1 MKKEF
6 GFEMIENTDDKN
18 IDRLSEHSTLTE
30 KEKER
35 MLKMS
40 MEKLGSK
47 MSDSESKIMVSGVEH
62 YKRPKWYSFAAVAA
76 CFVLVAGA
84 VGTAIFLGTRGGRS
98 EIDPLTTTEST
109 TAPATTDIPETDN
122 NEELVAVAEEL
133 FEEYNFF
140 VDIPN
145 GRLAVDNE
153 TVITVD
159 TEYGPVE
166 YQLVEKYNSVDEL
179 RMYFREFLTENLLA
193 DRWINDD
200 EYLKKNPIFHE
211 ENGRLYYDRRVDESG
226 LGDGLHDGIRI
237 TSTDENSFT
246 FMRLSEYSMY
256 CYNVSCVKE
265 DGKWKIDSVDE
276 FDEECYEENR
286 ELIEE
291 LINKEE
297 YRIDDFLEDVPD
309 GADLS
314 AVHFADLENGM
325 GIAFYK
331 PVEELSDGTFISA
344 AQVLVGFANEIY
356 YLIDGEGYPFM
367 GVVDLD
373 VRIPEEADVESSI
386 SESESEDEKPFYAL
400 IKDVSTRKEAVSKY
414 YYMYFSDKYPYPE
427 ELESRVKEYE
437 GRFYAKCDW
446 VEKEYNGYVDSE
458 IISYDGR
465 DGDEFFFTVR
475 DHYYDS
481 YDAMDEGRD
490 EMYHEDREFTTVM
503 DDDGVWHIGKYTYPL
518 KSK

>member
-6 GFEMIENTDDKN
+6 GFEIIENTDDKN

-40 MEKLGSK
+40 MEKLSSK
-47 MSDSESKIMVSGVEH
+47 MSDSESEIMVSGVEH

-109 TAPATTDIPETDN
+109 TVPATTDIPETEN
-122 NEELVAVAEEL
+122 NEELVAVAEKL
-133 FEEYNFF
+133 FAEYYAYI
-140 VDIPN
+140 DIQEAH
-145 GRLAVDNE
+145 LAVDDE

-159 TEYGPVE
+159 SEYGPLE
-166 YQLVEKYNSVDEL
+166 YTLVKNYNSVDEI
-179 RMYFREFLTENLLA
+179 RAYYREFFTENLMK
-193 DRWINDD
+193 DSWINDD
-200 EYLKKNPIFHE
+200 DYLDRTLMFHE
-211 ENGRLYYDRRVDESG
+211 ENGRLYYHCSHDENV

-237 TSTDENSFT
+237 TSTDENRFT
-246 FMRLSEYSMY
+246 FMRLSEYYTY

-265 DGKWKIDSVDE
+265 DGKWKIDSIDE

-291 LINKEE
+291 LIKKEE
-297 YRIDDFLEDVPD
+297 LRIDDYLEDVPD

-314 AVHFADLENGM
+314 AVYLTEDW

-331 PVEELSDGTFISA
+331 PVDELSDGTLLAA
-344 AQVLVGFANEIY
+344 AQPLLGFAGQLY
-356 YLIDGEGYPFM
+356 YNMENGGIYPFQ
-367 GVVDLD
+367 GFVDID
-373 VRIPEEADVESSI
+373 IRIPEGTDGGNTI
-386 SESESEDEKPFYAL
+386 SDSGTEDDQPVYCL
-400 IKDVSTRKEAVSKY
+400 IKDVSTRKEAISKY
-414 YYMYFSDKYPYPE
+414 YYMLFSDKYPYPE
-427 ELESRVKEYE
+427 KLESLVKEYE

-446 VEKEYNGYVDSE
+446 VEKEYNGYVNPE

-465 DGDEFFFTVR
+465 VGDEFFFTVR

-518 KSK
+518 KSN

>member
-47 MSDSESKIMVSGVEH
+47 MSDSESEIMVSGVEH

-84 VGTAIFLGTRGGRS
+84 IGAAIFLGTRGGRS

-109 TAPATTDIPETDN
+109 TFPATTDISKTEN

-133 FEEYNFF
+133 FADYCDFIDLECW
-140 VDIPN
+140 
-145 GRLAVDNE
+145 LAVDNE
-153 TVITVD
+153 TVITAD
-159 TEYGPVE
+159 TKYGPEE
-166 YQLVEKYNSVDEL
+166 YMLVKDYNSVDEL
-179 RMYFREFLTENLLA
+179 RAHFREYFTENMLENS
-193 DRWINDD
+193 WINDD
-200 EYLKKNPIFHE
+200 EYLDLELSFHE
-211 ENGRLYYDRRVDESG
+211 ENGRLYFCCEYDEERLSDSSA
-226 LGDGLHDGIRI
+226 LHDGIRI

-246 FMRLSEYSMY
+246 FMRLSENSMY

-265 DGKWKIDSVDE
+265 DGKWKIDSIDV

-291 LINKEE
+291 LIKKEE
-297 YRIDDFLEDVPD
+297 YRIDDYLEDVPD

-314 AVHFADLENGM
+314 AVYLTEDW

-331 PVEELSDGTFISA
+331 PVDELSDGTLLAA
-344 AQVLVGFANEIY
+344 AQSLLGFAGQLY
-356 YLIDGEGYPFM
+356 YNMENGGIYPFQ
-367 GVVDLD
+367 GFVDID
-373 VRIPEEADVESSI
+373 IRIPEGTDGGNTI
-386 SESESEDEKPFYAL
+386 SDSGTEDDQPVYCL
-400 IKDVSTRKEAVSKY
+400 IKDVSTRKEAISKY
-414 YYMYFSDKYPYPE
+414 YYMFFSDKYPYPE
-427 ELESRVKEYE
+427 ELESLVKEYE

-446 VEKEYNGYVDSE
+446 VEKEYNGYVNPE

-481 YDAMDEGRD
+481 YEAMDEGKD
-490 EMYHEDREFTTVM
+490 EMYHEDREFSTVM
-503 DDDGVWHIGKYTYPL
+503 DDDGVWHVGKYTYPL
-518 KSK
+518 KSN